1 MTFSIVA
8 RCKATG
14 QFGVAISSSS
24 PAVAARC
31 AHARAGTGAVASQ
44 NITDPELG
52 PLALDAM
59 AHGLG
64 ASYALAQ
71 VLDGYANG
79 AYRQIL
85 IVDRLGSS
93 AVHSGRNVL
102 GLWGEAQGDSCAA
115 GGNILASATIPQVM
129 TGAFE
134 RTPGSLAERLMTAL
148 EAGLAAGGEAGPVH
162 SAGLKIVDKLSWP
175 YIDLR
180 IDWSENPVA
189 ELRSALRVYEPQAD
203 AYVERAVNPGR
214 APSFNVAGN
223 R

>member
-52 PLALDAM
+52 PLALDAL
-59 AHGLG
+59 APGLG
-64 ASYALAQ
+64 APQALAQ

-85 IVDRLGSS
+85 IVDRLGRS

-129 TGAFE
+129 TGTFE